1 MRKKIQTNTSVTAT
15 YKNGSTKTFETIEL
29 ASEETGLEIN
39 SIKSRANKPGSGA
52 KSKDGITFEWA
63 DPAVRRS
70 KQASR
75 NRSKGNRYE
84 LQIIH
89 ELTNLGYKGLKSSRS
104 ESKNLDNAKIDIAET
119 EDKLPCYVQCKATA
133 NTPNIEGITDA
144 CPIKDRPLII
154 FWKKQKSNEK
164 QPEYVLMPKDFF
176 YTLINGNIN
185 N

>member
-15 YKNGSTKTFETIEL
+15 YKDGSTKTFETIEL

-63 DPAVRRS
+63 DPAVRKS

-75 NRSKGNRYE
+75 NRNKGNRYE

-119 EDKLPCYVQCKATA
+119 EDTLPCYIQCKATA

-144 CPIKDRPLII
+144 CSVKDRPLVV

-176 YTLINGNIN
+176 YTLINGKIN